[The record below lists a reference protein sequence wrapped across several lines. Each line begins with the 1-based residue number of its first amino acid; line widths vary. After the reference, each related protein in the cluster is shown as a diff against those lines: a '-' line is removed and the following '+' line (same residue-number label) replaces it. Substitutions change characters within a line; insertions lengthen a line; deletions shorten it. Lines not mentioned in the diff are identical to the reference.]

1 MAHKFIH
8 RRVCPFYEK
17 NQLYTE
23 LSTLSTIPKAL
34 SQKLYTD
41 YRKNLFL
48 YTSDKLKDNRIKY
61 LLSS

>member
-1 MAHKFIH
+1 MTHKFIH
-8 RRVCPFYEK
+8 RMVCPFYEK

-23 LSTLSTIPKAL
+23 LSTLSTITKFSP
-34 SQKLYTD
+34 QTPYGF
-41 YRKNLFL
+41 YRKILFL